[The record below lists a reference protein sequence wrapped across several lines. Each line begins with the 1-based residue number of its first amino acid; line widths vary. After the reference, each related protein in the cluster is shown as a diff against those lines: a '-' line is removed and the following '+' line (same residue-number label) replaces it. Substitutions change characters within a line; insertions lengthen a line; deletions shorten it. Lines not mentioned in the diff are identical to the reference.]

1 VDNYII
7 DEIDLNAINRIL
19 DIYNS
24 NKSFLCNHLGVS
36 SVSKEFILNEIEE
49 MKKIGFN
56 SSIIKDHTGE
66 VIGLCD
72 FKISHEVYLSL
83 LMIDY
88 RLKGNGL
95 GKTIYNQLEKMFKS
109 NNVQSIRIDVVYD
122 YEENALEFWKKQ
134 GFVPNE
140 KIELEWNGYKSNA
153 IKMHKII

>member
-1 VDNYII
+1 MDNYII

-122 YEENALEFWKKQ
+122 YEEYNISF
-134 GFVPNE
+134 
-140 KIELEWNGYKSNA
+140 I
-153 IKMHKII
+153 